1 MTTFRIRI
9 HAAALACVL
18 ALNAGTLSAQVQPT
32 FLYSLSSFGGP
43 LRDSWPRVYV
53 DESGGEV
60 YLITQNL
67 VRIYNASGME
77 LFAFGDGLD
86 LGMLLDVAVEKDG
99 NILLLSS
106 KDAQAHLTRCNYRGV
121 PIGPIEIK
129 NLPAGLVF
137 APNRLVLRNGLFYFA
152 SYRTSSVIVTD
163 DTGEFRKAVDFI
175 PLLDGTD
182 RQKEGAEI
190 FGFTVDSAG
199 DMFFTIPVLFKVYKF
214 SSDGVMTWFG
224 RGGAA
229 PGRFGIV
236 AGIAVDVHGD
246 ILVADK
252 LKSAVIVFDKTFN
265 FLAEFGYRGP
275 RPENLIIPDQI
286 ATGPGDKVYV
296 SHGLRRGVSVF
307 ALTAK

>member
-1 MTTFRIRI
+1 
-9 HAAALACVL
+9 
-18 ALNAGTLSAQVQPT
+18 
-32 FLYSLSSFGGP
+32 
-43 LRDSWPRVYV
+43 
-53 DESGGEV
+53 
-60 YLITQNL
+60 
-67 VRIYNASGME
+67 ME
-77 LFAFGDGLD
+77 LFTFGDGLD
-86 LGMLLDVAVEKDG
+86 LGQLLDVAVEKDG

-106 KDAQAHLTRCNYRGV
+106 KDAQTRLTRCNYRGE

-152 SYRTSSVIVTD
+152 SFRTTSVIVTD
-163 DTGEFRKAVDFI
+163 DSGEFRKAIDFI
-175 PLLDGTD
+175 PLLDATD
-182 RQKEGAEI
+182 RQKEGAEM
-190 FGFTVDSAG
+190 FGFTVDPAG
-199 DMFFTIPVLFKVYKF
+199 DMFFTIPVLFRVYKY
-214 SSDGVMTWFG
+214 SSGGEMTSFG

-236 AGIAVDVHGD
+236 AGVAVDGRGN

-252 LKSAVIVFDKTFN
+252 LKSAVIVFDKAFN
-265 FLAEFGYRGP
+265 FLAEFGYRGS

-307 ALTAK
+307 ALTQK